1 MVEFGVKC
9 VLPGLNMLQKKK
21 ITVRVQLGKKC
32 IQTYIVCILRL
43 MMVLWHHF
51 EDAVISDI
59 DARFYV

>member
-9 VLPGLNMLQKKK
+9 VLPGLNMLQRK

-32 IQTYIVCILRL
+32 TLTYIVCILRL

-59 DARFYV
+59 DACSYV